1 MNGFEIFLRVDKKV
15 GHNATAKMMQK
26 LKTATDYAKSHGMI
40 QEDPF
45 YDKKITFED
54 VDIPYLTLEELQ
66 TIMEKSIQNDRL
78 RRVRDIFVF
87 SCFTFVALTN
97 VCLIINKLQT
107 NNKGMGNGLETTCL
121 HHFA

>member
-26 LKTATDYAKSHGMI
+26 LKTSTTYAKSHGMM

-54 VDIPYLTLEELQ
+54 VDVPYLTMEELQ
-66 TIMEKSIQNDRL
+66 AVMEKTFRTPVCVVSVTSSSFPVSPVWRIQ
-78 RRVRDIFVF
+78 
-87 SCFTFVALTN
+87 TP
-97 VCLIINKLQT
+97 II
-107 NNKGMGNGLETTCL
+107 
-121 HHFA
+121 